1 LGFFF
6 FILCRNTHCS
16 FVLTVLVEV
25 WYCKISS
32 LMCVM
37 ILCVYNSGQNCETV
51 SIGYFSLFFFGGI
64 YICYEKTLA
73 NACMYAE
80 SISASTCQSRDC
92 CTLRERS
99 CFESDNSQVV
109 TV

>member
-1 LGFFF
+1 
-6 FILCRNTHCS
+6 
-16 FVLTVLVEV
+16 VLTVLVEV
-25 WYCKISS
+25 MVVYNKQFDVCK
-32 LMCVM
+32 
-37 ILCVYNSGQNCETV
+37 ILCVNNSGQNCETV
-51 SIGYFSLFFFGGI
+51 SIGYFSLFFLGI

-73 NACMYAE
+73 NACMCAE

-92 CTLRERS
+92 GILREIS